1 MEKEFITLAV
11 AVAGFYGIDPAL
23 FTRLIYA
30 ESRFDPAA
38 VSPSGCVGLGQ
49 INLDAWPLAEW
60 RWPIDDATD
69 PLANL
74 MQAGHIMRWLLEGY
88 GHLPE
93 PEFWQRDPYD
103 AVAAYTLGHGTADKL
118 IETAFLANPQHDWLD
133 DLDEPVRDYVEYV
146 ATGKPSARWGDW
158 SYEEALE

>member
-1 MEKEFITLAV
+1 MEKQLITLAV

-60 RWPIDDATD
+60 KVQNGDATD

-88 GHLPE
+88 GHCDEAALWYGKP
-93 PEFWQRDPYD
+93 PLD
-103 AVAAYTLGHGTADKL
+103 AVAAYTLGHGATDNLVIAAAKDRR
-118 IETAFLANPQHDWLD
+118 NWLD

-146 ATGKPSARWGDW
+146 AAGKNSARWGDW
-158 SYEEALE
+158 NYEEALE